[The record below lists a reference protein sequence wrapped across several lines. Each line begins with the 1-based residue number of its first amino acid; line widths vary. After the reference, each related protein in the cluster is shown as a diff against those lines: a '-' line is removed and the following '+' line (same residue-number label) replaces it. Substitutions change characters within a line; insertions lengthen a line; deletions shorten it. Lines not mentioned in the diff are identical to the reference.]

1 MRAVP
6 KNLNV
11 EIKHYRDH
19 HDRRYVCLCACNSLG
34 GVHYSRTYSYD
45 PHTGTWHFVEDE
57 GVTAVT
63 QEHVFRDF
71 LNAYRSLMSVE
82 DLISE
87 NLTAVEEGF
96 DVEFKK

>member
-1 MRAVP
+1 MKMVP

-11 EIKHYRDH
+11 EIKRYKDH
-19 HDRRYVCLCACNSLG
+19 RGCRYVCLCVCNSLG
-34 GVHYSRTYSYD
+34 GVHYSRTYVYD
-45 PHTGTWHFVEDE
+45 PHAGTWHFVDD
-57 GVTAVT
+57 GKFTVVT

-96 DVEFKK
+96 

>member
-1 MRAVP
+1 MKMVP

-11 EIKHYRDH
+11 EIKHYKDH
-19 HDRRYVCLCACNSLG
+19 HDRRYVCLCVCNSLG
-34 GVHYSRTYSYD
+34 GVHYSRTYVYD
-45 PHTGTWHFVEDE
+45 PHAGTWHFVEDE
-57 GVTAVT
+57 GATAVT

-87 NLTAVEEGF
+87 NLTAAEEGF
-96 DVEFKK
+96 

>member
-19 HDRRYVCLCACNSLG
+19 HDCRYVCLCACNSLG
-34 GVHYSRTYSYD
+34 EVHYSRTYSYD
-45 PHTGTWHFVEDE
+45 PHTDTWHFAEDGRFTE
-57 GVTAVT
+57 VT
-63 QEHVFRDF
+63 QERVFRD
-71 LNAYRSLMSVE
+71 LMSAYKSLMSVE
-82 DLISE
+82 DLVSE

-96 DVEFKK
+96 